1 MTPASDPLSLA
12 TNRPDDLHRVR
23 DVLDRADYDY
33 TSVFERIATR
43 RAKELS
49 LSPRDRPRLLRLTR
63 DADPQA
69 VLIRLF
75 LIGAPVPLEDFRRT
89 VTPMDPDDWASLGLV
104 DIVGDAVRRRLLVR
118 PFGPFILAHDPQA
131 NDATPR
137 PDIVPGVSSTTM
149 ACASMLV
156 RPRAG
161 RALDLG
167 TGSGYLALLYAGHC
181 REVLATDVNP
191 RAVALARLNAILNR
205 IDHIK
210 AAQGSLFEPAGGQR
224 FDLIGSNPPFVVSP
238 AEGPMYRD
246 SGLHGDAIT
255 EQIVRNAPA
264 HLNEGGFA
272 QVICNWAR
280 IAGENWLD
288 RLSGWLE
295 DSGCDVWIV
304 HSYSE
309 DPGDYAQHWVAH
321 PGAASPD
328 AIADEFDRWMDYY
341 QRNRIEAIDAGIIS
355 LRRRSGG
362 PNWVRIDQESDPA
375 LYPGE
380 AILRGFAAHDL
391 IEQIQDDAN
400 LLAMRL
406 RCRPEVTVSQRLEPT
421 ETGWTVAG
429 ARCTLGG
436 GLAFEG
442 GVNPLVFHLLTLC
455 RGQRP
460 PRRRPERGGRAPR
473 PDPGR
478 GPPRG
483 ARRRAPTHAARIP
496 LAGRPAAHSLG
507 VRGPRRREP
516 ERVFLRGEDH
526 RQNPER
532 DDPGSNAIPRKL
544 SDPWTE
550 GLGCRSRQCCGRPID
565 SRPSWGPALAY

>member
-23 DVLDRADYDY
+23 DVLDRASYDY
-33 TSVFERIATR
+33 SSVFDRIATR

-49 LSPRDRPRLLRLTR
+49 LSSRDRPRLLRLTR

-75 LIGAPVPLEDFRRT
+75 LLGVSVPLEDFRRT
-89 VTPMDPDDWASLGLV
+89 VAPMDPLDWASLGLV
-104 DIVGDAVRRRLLVR
+104 DIEGDAVRRRLLVR
-118 PFGPFILAHDPQA
+118 PFGPFILAHDPQT
-131 NDATPR
+131 NDGSPR

-156 RPRAG
+156 RPQAG

-205 IDHIK
+205 IDHIT
-210 AAQGSLFEPAGGQR
+210 AAQGSLFEPAGNQR

-280 IAGENWLD
+280 VAGENWLD

-328 AIADEFDRWMDYY
+328 AVADEFDRWMDYY
-341 QRNRIEAIDAGIIS
+341 DRNRIEAIDAGIIS

-375 LYPGE
+375 LYPGD

-391 IEQIQDDAN
+391 IDHIQDDTR

-406 RCRPEVTVSQRLEPT
+406 RCRPEVSVSQRLEPT

-436 GLAFEG
+436 GLAFDG
-442 GVNPLVFHLLTLC
+442 GINPLVFHLLTLC

-460 PRRRPERGGRAPR
+460 LSDVLHEVAGRLGQPPDEVRPEALAVARRLTLHGFLWPADRPLAPWTSGA
-473 PDPGR
+473 DNHPGR
-478 GPPRG
+478 N
-483 ARRRAPTHAARIP
+483 
-496 LAGRPAAHSLG
+496 HS
-507 VRGPRRREP
+507 P
-516 ERVFLRGEDH
+516 
-526 RQNPER
+526 
-532 DDPGSNAIPRKL
+532 
-544 SDPWTE
+544 
-550 GLGCRSRQCCGRPID
+550 
-565 SRPSWGPALAY
+565 